1 MRSQRRGRRRL
12 GRRGR
17 RREES
22 SAKVD
27 AWRRGEG
34 SGEREAGRAFGCLS
48 TRFIIFFGN
57 SNRRR
62 KAVAIILYTWDIFSK
77 WSIQS
82 DTLIQSNRYSFYH
95 FKLTM
100 THREMRSRRREEEM
114 RLVQRTK
121 DLDKHCTIAIEI
133 GLYY

>member
-1 MRSQRRGRRRL
+1 MQKLTPG
-12 GRRGR
+12 
-17 RREES
+17 EE
-22 SAKVD
+22 
-27 AWRRGEG
+27 
-34 SGEREAGRAFGCLS
+34 EREAERGRLEELLAACQHISLILWF
-48 TRFIIFFGN
+48 
-57 SNRRR
+57 SNRMR

-82 DTLIQSNRYSFYH
+82 DTLIQSNRYFFTILN
-95 FKLTM
+95 FKL

-133 GLYY
+133 SLYY